1 MTNYIYSPTCSTS
14 YFFSFTFS
22 LFLFVHYLFFF
33 FFFSSRRRHTRY
45 WRDWSSAL
53 PISRAV
59 PRLTVGA
66 GPTIAPGHP
75 IGRPGGRAAAT
86 RRRLCHGRARGQ
98 VQGVRVVERMRCVR
112 GAAV

>member
-53 PISRAV
+53 PISTANILKTAAALGVSALWV
-59 PRLTVGA
+59 PLMGA
-66 GPTIAPGHP
+66 GLASQGGKFGPQQSLESILGAVAAWEGP
-75 IGRPGGRAAAT
+75 GRPMK
-86 RRRLCHGRARGQ
+86 
-98 VQGVRVVERMRCVR
+98 VIVV
-112 GAAV
+112 